1 MPTPQGWWQQQTMQN
16 TKASKPSEGCLRLEI
31 QLRGHLPRMSKALG
45 SISSAGECE
54 GWTEGEREGGKE
66 SDFRKQKATAT
77 SLLTLRNLKKP
88 GIA

>member
-1 MPTPQGWWQQQTMQN
+1 MQN

-45 SISSAGECE
+45 SVSRSAVLESE

-66 SDFRKQKATAT
+66 GDFRKQKVTAT
-77 SLLTLRNLKKP
+77 SLPTL
-88 GIA
+88 